1 MARYYFHITDGS
13 EIPDET
19 GTPLNSV
26 EQARQEALKSASE
39 LLRDGTDSWSDAE
52 WSMRV
57 TDEAGAP
64 VFTVRISI
72 DEHGY

>member
-39 LLRDGTDSWSDAE
+39 LETAPILG
-52 WSMRV
+52 V
-57 TDEAGAP
+57 TQSGQCASLTRQERRSSRCE
-64 VFTVRISI
+64 FR
-72 DEHGY
+72 

>member
-26 EQARQEALKSASE
+26 EDARQEALKSASE
-39 LLRDGTDSWSDAE
+39 LLETAPILGC
-52 WSMRV
+52 RV
-57 TDEAGAP
+57 VNA
-64 VFTVRISI
+64 R
-72 DEHGY
+72 H

>member
-39 LLRDGTDSWSDAE
+39 LLRDGTELLLQRPDPANSA
-52 WSMRV
+52 
-57 TDEAGAP
+57 
-64 VFTVRISI
+64 
-72 DEHGY
+72 